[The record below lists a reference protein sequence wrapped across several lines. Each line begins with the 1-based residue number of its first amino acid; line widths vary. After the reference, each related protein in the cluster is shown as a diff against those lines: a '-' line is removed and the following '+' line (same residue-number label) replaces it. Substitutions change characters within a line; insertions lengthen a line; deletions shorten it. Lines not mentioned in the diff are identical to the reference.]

1 MPLTHTLMDWPS
13 SKSNFETFVKSP
25 FNFSFSDNAT
35 VLLDFIP
42 MMNFFFITLL
52 IYSKFSF
59 DPNQL
64 SAKTHSKRTLLLYD
78 WLKRLRKC
86 SFFVIE
92 DFLLTFF
99 VSISE

>member
-42 MMNFFFITLL
+42 MMYSGLKNQDKILRNLL
-52 IYSKFSF
+52 PIIKQHFSMPLNKHSWAFYS
-59 DPNQL
+59 Q
-64 SAKTHSKRTLLLYD
+64 
-78 WLKRLRKC
+78 C
-86 SFFVIE
+86 
-92 DFLLTFF
+92 
-99 VSISE
+99 